1 MQGENTRRLN
11 SFFKKLG
18 SAASNERRVMLLC
31 MALSLVVWF
40 FVKMSNNYESRGS
53 IRLNYQLPAGRVFA
67 EQPMSSIPFKFE
79 GSGWKLLKMSL
90 LRQNPSLTF
99 NLSGAA
105 SQVISRSDL
114 SRKIEEE
121 LQLQLLELGQDNLY
135 IHLDS
140 LQSKKLRIELDTAIS
155 FENGYYFRD
164 NIVLQPDS
172 VMVFGAPQLLSAMD
186 AIKTAPLKMNCP
198 EKDFSIVLDLLNP
211 HPNLLQLSVDKAEV
225 FMLVEQYTE
234 KKLTIPVMV
243 LNERDSV
250 RLLPGTVELECVVGL
265 SRFNDLTPNDFRV
278 VAVLD
283 NENPT
288 PIVPLTL
295 VRQPSWVKSARFNPQ
310 VVEYLI
316 VQ

>member
-1 MQGENTRRLN
+1 
-11 SFFKKLG
+11 
-18 SAASNERRVMLLC
+18 
-31 MALSLVVWF
+31 
-40 FVKMSNNYESRGS
+40 
-53 IRLNYQLPAGRVFA
+53 
-67 EQPMSSIPFKFE
+67 MSSMPFKFA

-90 LRQNPSLTF
+90 LRQNPSLSF
-99 NLSGAA
+99 NLSGAT
-105 SQVISRSDL
+105 SQVISRTDV

-121 LQLQLLELGQDNLY
+121 LQLQLLELGHDNLT
-135 IHLDS
+135 IRLDS

-155 FENGYYFRD
+155 FENGYFFRD
-164 NIVLQPDS
+164 NIVLRPDS
-172 VMVFGAPQLLSAMD
+172 LVVYGASQLLNSLNSV
-186 AIKTAPLKMNCP
+186 KTAPLKMECP
-198 EKDFSIVLDLLNP
+198 EKDFTIILNLLNP
-211 HPNLLQLSVDKAEV
+211 HPELLQLSVDKAEV

-295 VRQPSWVKSARFNPQ
+295 VRQPSWVKSARFSPQ
-310 VVEYLI
+310 AVEYLI

>member
-1 MQGENTRRLN
+1 MEQANKDIID
-11 SFFKKLG
+11 SIFKKMGL
-18 SAASNERRVMLLC
+18 AFKNERRVMLLC
-31 MALSLVVWF
+31 MALSFVVWF
-40 FVKMSNNYESRGS
+40 FVKMSNNYESRGALG
-53 IRLNYQLPAGRVFA
+53 LNYQLPTGPVFA
-67 EQPMSSIPFKFE
+67 EQPMTSMPFKFA

-90 LRQNPSLTF
+90 LRQKPSLSF
-99 NLSGAA
+99 NLSGAS
-105 SQVISRSDL
+105 SQVITSSDI

-121 LQLQLLELGQDNLY
+121 LQLRLLELGQDNLA
-135 IHLDS
+135 IRLDS

-164 NIVLQPDS
+164 NIVLRPDS
-172 VMVFGAPQLLSAMD
+172 VMVFGAPQLLNLID
-186 AIKTAPLKMNCP
+186 AIKTAPLKMECP

-211 HPNLLQLSVDKAEV
+211 NPELLQMSVDKVEV
-225 FMLVEQYTE
+225 FMPVEQYTE
-234 KKLTIPVMV
+234 KKLMIPVMV

-250 RLLPGTVELECVVGL
+250 RLLPGTVELECVVGI
-265 SRFNDLTPNDFRV
+265 SRYNDLSPADFRV

-295 VRQPSWVKSARFNPQ
+295 VRQPSWVKSARFSPQ
-310 VVEYLI
+310 AVEYLI